1 MKKRYA
7 YFTLLFLFFAT
18 SAFVIYRFNKN
29 VQKTKFYYLKERRA
43 KLQNDEWKETKKL
56 WTKYETVTDQNPN
69 DIKNRLAL
77 SMLYIQEG
85 RITGDHIYYDAA
97 ALHYIHQILQ
107 IEPDNFDALT
117 LQSLIELSQ
126 HHFTDGLN
134 TALKAQSINPYN
146 AFVYGLLVD
155 GNVETGNYK
164 AAVENSDKMVSIRPD
179 MRSYSRISYLREIHG
194 DYKGAIE
201 AMQMAV
207 GAGIPGDESTEWSRI
222 QLAKLYEEAGDLKK
236 AEALYNLSL
245 SFRPN
250 YAYAL
255 AGLGHLAMC
264 AGNYQKA
271 IDYYLKAD
279 SLVNDYSIKEQ
290 LTKLYILS
298 GDKEKS
304 KTYVDAL
311 IDGLTKDEKQGLDD
325 ENIGHYADREL
336 AYAYL
341 LENNYDKALQHA
353 IAEYNRRPDNID
365 VNETVAWVYYKKDE
379 AKNSLPYI
387 EVALKTNCK
396 NPALLAHVG
405 LIYAK
410 ANQKRKAKM
419 LLTEALQNNPDIDV
433 ELKKEAATTLQTL

>member
-1 MKKRYA
+1 MKKKHA
-7 YFTLLFLFFAT
+7 YSVLLFLFFAT
-18 SAFVIYRFNKN
+18 SAFVIYRFNEK
-29 VQKTKFYYLKERRA
+29 VQKPKFYHLKERRA
-43 KLQNDEWKETKKL
+43 ELRNEEWKETQKL
-56 WTKYETVTDQNPN
+56 WTKYATITNRNPN

-77 SMLYIQEG
+77 SMLCIQEG
-85 RITGDHIYYDAA
+85 RVTGEHIYYDAA
-97 ALHYIHQILQ
+97 ALHYIHQVLQ
-107 IEPDNFDALT
+107 IEPGNFDALT

-134 TALKAQSINPYN
+134 TALKAQKINPYN

-164 AAVENSDKMVSIRPD
+164 AAVENSDRMVSIRPD

-194 DYKGAIE
+194 DSKGAIE

-207 GAGIPGDESTEWSRI
+207 SAGLPGDESTEWSRI
-222 QLAKLYEEAGDLKK
+222 QLAKLYEETGDLKK
-236 AEALYNLSL
+236 AEALYDLSL

-279 SLVNDYSIKEQ
+279 GLVNDYSIKEQ
-290 LTKLYILS
+290 LAKLYILD

-304 KTYVDAL
+304 KTYIDAM
-311 IDGLTKDEKQGLDD
+311 IDGMTRDAKQGLDD

-341 LENNYDKALQHA
+341 LRNNYDKALQHA
-353 IAEYNRRPDNID
+353 FAEYNRRPDNID
-365 VNETVAWVYYKKDE
+365 VNETVAWVYYKKNE
-379 AKNSLPYI
+379 AKNALPYI
-387 EVALKTNCK
+387 GVALKTNCK
-396 NPALLAHVG
+396 NPTLLVHAG

-410 ANQKRKAKM
+410 TNQKEKAKI
-419 LLTEALQNNPDIDV
+419 LLAEALQNNPNIDID
-433 ELKKEAATTLQTL
+433 LKKEASTVLQTL